1 VASVGVRPELDGAV
15 ARRRK
20 VLVVGS
26 GGREHAL
33 SLALLAS
40 ESVGEVLVAPGNA
53 GTERAPAGA
62 GEKTLR
68 SVAGAPLDV
77 AKREGVDLVVIGP
90 EAPLCA
96 GLADELASAG
106 VLVFGPSR
114 SAARLEGSKAFMKEL
129 CSRHGLPTAR
139 YVVVRDGEELETAL
153 GEFSEPPVVKADGL
167 CAGKGVV
174 VADSHEEART
184 AALGMLS
191 GEAFGDA
198 GRTVV
203 LEERVA
209 GEELSLHAISDGERF
224 LLLPAAQDHKRL
236 GDGDRGPNTGGM
248 GTYAPAPLSTPAL
261 LERIRRDIFAPAIA
275 GMAADGMPFRGTL
288 FAGLMVTPNGEP
300 TLLEFNVRFGDPE
313 TQVLMLG
320 LRGDLGDA
328 LSGAAAGTLSP
339 GAIEQNGEH
348 ALCVVLAA
356 HGYPAS
362 PRTGDVI
369 EGLSDAE
376 RLPGVRVYHAGTA
389 RRGSDVV
396 TAGGRVLGVAASA
409 PDLAGARSRAY
420 SAVSAIRFAGS
431 QHRTDIA
438 FRALP
443 RGTV

>member
-1 VASVGVRPELDGAV
+1 
-15 ARRRK
+15 

-53 GTERAPAGA
+53 GTTRAPAWAEG
-62 GEKTLR
+62 KVLR
-68 SVAGAPLDV
+68 GVAGSPLEL
-77 AKREGVDLVVIGP
+77 ARREAVDLAVIGP

-96 GLADELASAG
+96 GLSDELAAAG
-106 VLVFGPSR
+106 LTVFGPSK

-139 YVVVRDGEELETAL
+139 YAVVREPGGLEAAL
-153 GEFSEPPVVKADGL
+153 AGFAAPPVVKADGL

-174 VADSHEEART
+174 VAESHDEARA
-184 AALGMLS
+184 AALPMLS

-209 GEELSLHAISDGERF
+209 GAELSVHAISDGERF
-224 LLLPAAQDHKRL
+224 VLLPAAQDHKRL

-248 GTYAPAPLSTPAL
+248 GTYTPAPLATPAL
-261 LERIRRDIFAPAIA
+261 VERVRKEIFEPAIA

-288 FAGLMVTPNGEP
+288 FAGIMVTPSGDP
-300 TLLEFNVRFGDPE
+300 VLLEFNVRFGDPE

-320 LRGDLGDA
+320 VRGDLGDA
-328 LSGAAAGTLSP
+328 LAGAAAGKLDE
-339 GAIEQNGEH
+339 GALAPSGEH

-356 HGYPAS
+356 HGYPSS

-369 EGLSDAE
+369 HGLAEAE

-389 RRGSDVV
+389 LRGEEVV

-409 PDLAGARSRAY
+409 ASLAEARSRAY
-420 SAVSAIRFAGS
+420 AAVSAIRFAGS
-431 QHRTDIA
+431 QHRSDIA
-438 FRALP
+438 YRAL
-443 RGTV
+443 GAA

>member
-1 VASVGVRPELDGAV
+1 V

-53 GTERAPAGA
+53 GTARAPGW
-62 GEKTLR
+62 GNEKTLR
-68 SVAGAPLDV
+68 NVIGAPLEV
-77 AKREGVDLVVIGP
+77 ARREGVDLAVIGP

-96 GLADELASAG
+96 GLADELAAAG
-106 VLVFGPSR
+106 VRVFGPSKA
-114 SAARLEGSKAFMKEL
+114 AARLEGSKAFMKEL
-129 CSRHGLPTAR
+129 CSRHRLPTAR
-139 YVVVRDGEELETAL
+139 YVGVRDAGELESAL
-153 GEFSEPPVVKADGL
+153 RDFPEPPVVKADGL

-174 VADSHEEART
+174 VADSHEEARR

-198 GRTVV
+198 GRTVI

-224 LLLPAAQDHKRL
+224 VLLPAAQDHKRL

-248 GTYAPAPLSTPAL
+248 GTYAPAPLATPAL
-261 LERIRRDIFAPAIA
+261 VERVRREIFAPAIA
-275 GMAADGMPFRGTL
+275 GMAADGMPFRGAL
-288 FAGLMVTPNGEP
+288 FAGLMVTPSGDP
-300 TLLEFNVRFGDPE
+300 MLLEFNVRFGDPE

-320 LRGDLGDA
+320 VRGDLGDA
-328 LSGAAAGTLSP
+328 LAGAAAGTLAA
-339 GAIEQNGEH
+339 GALEPNGEH
-348 ALCVVLAA
+348 ALCVVMAA

-369 EGLSDAE
+369 NGLLHAE

-389 RRGSDVV
+389 VRGSDVV

-409 PDLAGARSRAY
+409 GDLAEARSRAY
-420 SAVSAIRFAGS
+420 AAVSAIRFAGS

-438 FRALP
+438 FRAL
-443 RGTV
+443 VS

>member
-1 VASVGVRPELDGAV
+1 
-15 ARRRK
+15 

-33 SLALLAS
+33 ALALLAS

-53 GTERAPAGA
+53 GTRHAPEWAEG
-62 GEKTLR
+62 KTLR
-68 SVAGAPLDV
+68 SAAGTPLEVARG
-77 AKREGVDLVVIGP
+77 EGVDLAVIGP

-96 GLADELASAG
+96 GLADELGAAG
-106 VLVFGPSR
+106 VLTFGPSK

-139 YVVVRDGEELETAL
+139 FAVVRDAATLEAAL
-153 GEFSEPPVVKADGL
+153 RDFSQAPVVKADGL

-174 VADSHEEART
+174 VATSHEEARA

-209 GEELSLHAISDGERF
+209 GAELSIHAISDGERF
-224 LLLPAAQDHKRL
+224 VLLPAAQDHKRL
-236 GDGDRGPNTGGM
+236 LDGDRGPNTGGM
-248 GTYAPAPLSTPAL
+248 GAYAPAELATPAL
-261 LERIRRDIFAPAIA
+261 VERVRREIFAPAIA

-288 FAGLMVTPNGEP
+288 FAGLMVTPKGDP
-300 TLLEFNVRFGDPE
+300 VLLEFNVRFGDPE

-320 LRGDLGDA
+320 VRGDLGDA
-328 LSGAAAGTLSP
+328 LAAAAAGELAP
-339 GAIEQNGEH
+339 GALEPSGEH

-369 EGLSDAE
+369 SGLADAE
-376 RLPGVRVYHAGTA
+376 RLPGVRVYHAGT
-389 RRGSDVV
+389 RLDGKDVV

-409 PDLAGARSRAY
+409 PVLAEARSRAY
-420 SAVSAIRFAGS
+420 RAVSAIHFAGS
-431 QHRTDIA
+431 QHRSDIA
-438 FRALP
+438 FRAL
-443 RGTV
+443 GAS

>member
-1 VASVGVRPELDGAV
+1 V

-53 GTERAPAGA
+53 GTDGAPTGME
-62 GEKTLR
+62 GKTLR
-68 SVAGAPLDV
+68 SVRGAPLEV
-77 AKREGVDLVVIGP
+77 ATREGVDLVVVGP

-96 GLADELASAG
+96 GLADELAAAG
-106 VLVFGPSR
+106 LLVFGPTKA
-114 SAARLEGSKAFMKEL
+114 AARLEGSKAFMKEL
-129 CSRHGLPTAR
+129 CARHGLPTAR
-139 YVVVRDGEELETAL
+139 FVVVRDAATLERAL
-153 GEFSEPPVVKADGL
+153 ADFPKPPVVKADGL

-236 GDGDRGPNTGGM
+236 SDGDRGPNTGGM
-248 GTYAPAPLSTPAL
+248 GTYAPAPLATPAL
-261 LERIRRDIFAPAIA
+261 VERIRRDIFAPAIA
-275 GMAADGMPFRGTL
+275 GMAADGTPFRGTL
-288 FAGLMVTPNGEP
+288 FAGLMVTPAGDL

-320 LRGDLGDA
+320 VRGDLGDTLA
-328 LSGAAAGTLSP
+328 GAAAGTLAPSALEP
-339 GAIEQNGEH
+339 NGAH

-389 RRGSDVV
+389 WRGPDVV

-409 PDLAGARSRAY
+409 ADLAEARARAY
-420 SAVSAIRFAGS
+420 ATVSAIRFAGS

-443 RGTV
+443 ATSKAK